1 MRPVPEKGP
10 ASAWRSPDGSPR
22 STGGGCSRRITPRA
36 APPLRSSCPFQSL
49 SDLLSSAHRRLIGL
63 EQHETRAMQ
72 DPFRPDFV
80 DTPIAPEPP
89 APAPQPA
96 SSQPAPSFP
105 HRPARSMAVAMLA
118 AGLVAGSIGG
128 GAIGAALASQ
138 HKTAASTS
146 TVGAGV
152 AAPAPAPGSYAAIY
166 QQTAPGVVMISTA
179 IARSGTRSFSQA
191 EGSGIVVDKQGD
203 ILTNAHVASA
213 ATQVQ
218 VTFSDGHTASGQVK
232 GVDQSAD
239 LAVVNVSVSADQLH
253 PLAIG
258 NSDTLQVGD
267 PALAIGAPFG
277 LAGSFTAGIV
287 SGLNRSTTAPNN
299 RALTGMIQTD
309 APINP
314 GNSGGALLD
323 GQGQLI
329 GINDSIQSPVEGN
342 VGVGFAIPINR
353 AETMLQSLEKGIA
366 IEHPWLGISGQT
378 LTATPASQLGLSGK
392 SGVLVVE
399 VVPNGPSAKAGLQA
413 DGQPSANDDVI
424 TAIDGHAIT
433 TIDQLTQYLDTKKG
447 GERGTLAVTRNGRHI
462 SVGVTLGNF
471 QAQPSAT
478 P

>member
-1 MRPVPEKGP
+1 
-10 ASAWRSPDGSPR
+10 
-22 STGGGCSRRITPRA
+22 
-36 APPLRSSCPFQSL
+36 
-49 SDLLSSAHRRLIGL
+49 
-63 EQHETRAMQ
+63 MQ
-72 DPFRPDFV
+72 DPFAPEFLE
-80 DTPIAPEPP
+80 PPAAPEPP
-89 APAPQPA
+89 SPPTPPVQAV
-96 SSQPAPSFP
+96 PSFP
-105 HRPARSMAVAMLA
+105 HRPARSMAAAMLA
-118 AGLVAGSIGG
+118 AGLVVGSVGG
-128 GAIGAALASQ
+128 GAIGALLANR
-138 HKTAASTS
+138 HTTTANTPAITA
-146 TVGAGV
+146 AGV
-152 AAPAPAPGSYAAIY
+152 AAPAPSPGSYAAIY
-166 QQTAPGVVMISTA
+166 QQTVPGVVTIATQISRGGA
-179 IARSGTRSFSQA
+179 RSFSQA

-203 ILTNAHVASA
+203 ILTNAHVVSG
-213 ATQVQ
+213 ATQIQ
-218 VTFSDGHTASGQVK
+218 VMFSDGHSATGQVK

-239 LAVVNVSVSADQLH
+239 LAVVKVSVSSDQLH

-258 NSDTLQVGD
+258 NSDTLQVGH
-267 PALAIGAPFG
+267 PARAIGARLG
-277 LAGSFTAGIV
+277 LAGTFPAGIN
-287 SGLNRSTTAPNN
+287 SGLNRSTAAPNN

-378 LTATPASQLGLSGK
+378 LTATTASQLGLSEK
-392 SGVLVVE
+392 SGVLIVAVVAD
-399 VVPNGPSAKAGLQA
+399 GPSAKAGLQA

-433 TIDQLTQYLDTKKG
+433 TIDQLTQYLDTKKVG
-447 GERGTLAVTRNGRHI
+447 DRVTLAVTRNGRHI
-462 SVGVTLGNF
+462 SVGITLGNF